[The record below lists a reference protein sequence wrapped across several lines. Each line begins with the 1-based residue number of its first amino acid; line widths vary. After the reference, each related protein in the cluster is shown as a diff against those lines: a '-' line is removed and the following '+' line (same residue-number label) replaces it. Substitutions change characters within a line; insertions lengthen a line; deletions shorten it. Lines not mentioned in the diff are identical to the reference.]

1 MTLDYSQFV
10 RDSLGDSL
18 YDKYFEDLP
27 NNAARSALLLEFLH
41 YNVVLFDKQ
50 IKSSVAY
57 GANKTSHVYS
67 LLRHLAS
74 DKERDG
80 TFLL

>member
-1 MTLDYSQFV
+1 MTPDYSQFV

-18 YDKYFEDLP
+18 YDEYFEDSP
-27 NNAARSALLLEFLH
+27 NNAARSAPLLEFLH

-50 IKSSVAY
+50 INSSVAY
-57 GANKTSHVYS
+57 GTNKASHVYS
-67 LLRHLAS
+67 LLRCLTS
-74 DKERDG
+74 DKEHDR